1 MFAPNGDMVFE
12 TRYGFGYDAS
22 NHAAGVYA
30 GGELHWIAN
39 MGFAIPS
46 KIGSGSWD
54 CLPESFAV
62 IPCAVYCDDF
72 LSKGFKLKL

>member
-1 MFAPNGDMVFE
+1 
-12 TRYGFGYDAS
+12 
-22 NHAAGVYA
+22 
-30 GGELHWIAN
+30 
-39 MGFAIPS
+39 MGFAIPG

-62 IPCAVYCDDF
+62 IPWAVYCDDF